1 MSMPRIMTNT
11 DIPPADQDLQLEKK
25 LAENL
30 KFFDKVLGIGESYDM
45 IKREMQFAGHDFCL
59 LYVNG
64 FIKDGIL
71 DDILRLLATIK
82 REKLA
87 VDTLEKLIQTYLT
100 HTQVEKQSKTNTII
114 TAILSGQTAILI
126 DGYEE
131 ALIVDARSYPARTP
145 QEPELERV
153 VRGSRDGFVETLVQ
167 NTVLTRRRIRDPR
180 LRMETMQIGKRSKTD
195 VCVAYLQ
202 DVADEELVRE
212 IKTRLEKIDVDGLPM
227 AEKSVEE
234 WLTKRNNWNP
244 YPVIRYT
251 ERPDVAA
258 NHLLEGHVLI
268 YVDTSPSV
276 MITPTTVFH
285 HVQHAEE
292 FRENPAVGAYIRWVR
307 FIGIFVS
314 IFLIPL
320 WILFTL
326 IHREWLPQSF
336 AFLGP
341 DDVGAIPIILQ
352 FLLADVGIDMMRM
365 AAIHTPTPL
374 ATAMGLIA
382 AVLIGDIAVSVG
394 LFSPESILYMAVAA
408 IGMFSTPSYELAM
421 ANRLT
426 RLFLILAVAFLDWYG
441 LVGAIVLWFV
451 LLMRT
456 KSITRP
462 YLWPLV
468 PLNVKAMWEILVRT
482 PMQYKNQ
489 RPEIVKPQDKDRQP
503 N

>member
-1 MSMPRIMTNT
+1 MSRIIKNT
-11 DIPPADQDLQLEKK
+11 DIPPADQDLHLEKQLSK
-25 LAENL
+25 NL
-30 KFFDKVLGIGESYDM
+30 TFFERALGIGESYDM
-45 IKREMQFAGHDFCL
+45 IKRPMTFAGHDFCL
-59 LYVNG
+59 LYING
-64 FIKDGIL
+64 FIKDAII
-71 DDILRLLATIK
+71 DDILRMLAQVKKEQLAFDTF
-82 REKLA
+82 EKL
-87 VDTLEKLIQTYLT
+87 LNTYLS
-100 HTQVEKQSKTNTII
+100 HTQVEKEEQTNKII
-114 TAILSGQTAILI
+114 TAILSGQTVILI
-126 DGYEE
+126 DGF
-131 ALIVDARSYPARTP
+131 AQAFIIDARSYPARTP

-202 DVADEELVRE
+202 DVADDSLVEE
-212 IKTRLEKIDVDGLPM
+212 IKGRLQKIDVDGLPM

-244 YPVIRYT
+244 YPVVRYT

-258 NHLLEGHVLI
+258 MHILEGHVLI

-307 FIGIFVS
+307 FLGIVAS
-314 IFLIPL
+314 LFLIPL

-326 IHREWLPQSF
+326 IHREWLPEPLS
-336 AFLGP
+336 FLGP
-341 DDVGAIPIILQ
+341 DTVGAIPIILQ
-352 FLLADVGIDMMRM
+352 FLLADIGIDMMRM
-365 AAIHTPTPL
+365 AAIHTPSPL

-382 AVLIGDIAVSVG
+382 AVLIGDIAVKVG
-394 LFSPESILYMAVAA
+394 LFSPESILYLSVAA
-408 IGMFSTPSYELAM
+408 IGMFATPSYELSM
-421 ANRLT
+421 ANRLS
-426 RLFLILAVAFLDWYG
+426 RMFFILAVAFFDWYG
-441 LVGAIVLWFV
+441 LVAAVALWFI
-451 LLMRT
+451 LLART
-456 KSITRP
+456 KSINRP
-462 YLWPLV
+462 YLWPLL
-468 PLNVKAMWEILVRT
+468 PFNFKALWEIMVRT

-489 RPEIVKPQDKDRQP
+489 RPSLLNPKDKDRQP

>member
-1 MSMPRIMTNT
+1 MTNT

-326 IHREWLPQSF
+326 IHREWLPESF

-426 RLFLILAVAFLDWYG
+426 RLFFILAVAFLDWYG